1 MLTIENNQL
10 RVGID
15 EMGAQ
20 VTHVIDKNGNF
31 DFIWNGIEWKK
42 HAPILFPAVGGSVN
56 DQYVID
62 GKAFSMKPN
71 GFASDYS
78 WTVVDKGDE
87 QVSLTL
93 TDNEETLKIYPFEFS
108 LMVTY
113 ALEGNHLHVR
123 FLVQNN
129 SQKTMPF
136 ALGFKPTFNIPI
148 ITDNLKFS
156 DYSLTFEPEVPEL
169 TKYKLT
175 DHSLREKEIYTVSG
189 TDKNSLQLKYSDF
202 EAGPIVIATPGL
214 TQVDVTSEKS
224 DHQLGVSLEEF
235 DHVALWT
242 MAKQEAKFL
251 CIAPLNGLP
260 DQESNTLV
268 DWSQKEG
275 NHLLEPEQKV
285 EFSTTLTLQ

>member
-10 RVGID
+10 KVGID

-20 VTHVIDKNGNF
+20 LTHIIDKNGNF

-56 DQYVID
+56 NQYIVD
-62 GKAFSMKPN
+62 GKTYAMKPN
-71 GFASDYS
+71 GFAADYP

-93 TDNEETLKIYPFEFS
+93 TDNEETLKVYPFEFS

-113 ALEGNHLHVR
+113 SLEGNNLHVR
-123 FLVQNN
+123 FVVVNN

-148 ITDNLKFS
+148 ITDNLNFS
-156 DYSLTFEPEVPEL
+156 DYSLTFVPEVPEL
-169 TKYKLT
+169 QKYKLNE
-175 DHSLREKEIYTVSG
+175 DDLRQKDIYTVSG
-189 TDKNSLQLKYSDF
+189 SDKNSLKLKYPDF
-202 EAGPIVIATPGL
+202 NDGPIIIATPGL
-214 TQVDVTSEKS
+214 SRVNVTSPKS
-224 DHQLGVSLEEF
+224 EHEIGVSLEEF

-242 MAKQEAKFL
+242 KAEQETKFL

-260 DQESNTLV
+260 DQESNTLTN
-268 DWSQKEG
+268 WSEKEG
-275 NHLLEPEQKV
+275 NHLVEPDQKI
-285 EFSTTLTLQ
+285 EFLTTLTMK

>member
-10 RVGID
+10 KVGID

-20 VTHVIDKNGNF
+20 LTHVIDKSGNF

-56 DQYVID
+56 NQYVVNERT
-62 GKAFSMKPN
+62 FSMKPN
-71 GFASDYS
+71 GFASDTA

-93 TDNEETLKIYPFEFS
+93 TDSEDTLKIYSFEFS

-113 ALEGNHLHVR
+113 SLEGNNLHIR
-123 FLVQNN
+123 FLVKNN

-136 ALGFKPTFNIPI
+136 ALGLKPTFNIPI
-148 ITDNLKFS
+148 ISDNLNFS
-156 DYSLTFEPEVPEL
+156 DYRLTFTPEVPKL
-169 TKYKLT
+169 TKYKLN
-175 DHSLREKEIYTVSG
+175 DNSLREKEIFTVSG
-189 TDKNSLQLKYSDF
+189 TDKNSLQLKYADF
-202 EAGPIVIATPGL
+202 EDGPIIIATPGL
-214 TQVDVTSEKS
+214 TRVDIASEKS
-224 DHQLGVSLEEF
+224 DHRIGVSIEEF

-242 MAKQEAKFL
+242 MPDQEAKFL
-251 CIAPLNGLP
+251 CIALLNGLP

-268 DWSQKEG
+268 NWNEKEG
-275 NHLLEPEQKV
+275 NHQLEPDQKI